1 MSNKK
6 HVVLTKMQT
15 NVIVY
20 ALQNNS
26 FVFREEGNAEQKICS
41 STNQK
46 EEYQMKKIFV
56 GLALLYSFMLV
67 IEASGQTPSNLVRW
81 NDGGYTQD
89 QTLSNGWIFRT
100 VFTKEMAVEGRLYM
114 MSKKPNSYA
123 IDLDTDGNVK
133 SVRISTSNKPGVI
146 DGIFV
151 LMDGKPRI
159 LEADVRNVPQI
170 YLYEELL
177 QSIEGLPKE
186 IQNVLTIKA
195 TAVRE
200 AAKKPVTLTPVSN
213 R

>member
-1 MSNKK
+1 
-6 HVVLTKMQT
+6 
-15 NVIVY
+15 
-20 ALQNNS
+20 
-26 FVFREEGNAEQKICS
+26 
-41 STNQK
+41 
-46 EEYQMKKIFV
+46 MKKILV
-56 GLALLYSFMLV
+56 ALALLYSFMLITEV
-67 IEASGQTPSNLVRW
+67 NGQTPSTLVRW
-81 NDGGYTQD
+81 SDGGYTQD

-100 VFTKEMAVEGRLYM
+100 VFTKEMTVEGRLYM

-123 IDLDTDGNVK
+123 IDLDTAGNVK

-146 DGIFV
+146 DGIYV

-177 QSIEGLPKE
+177 QNIEGLPKE
-186 IQNVLTIKA
+186 IQNVLTIKSA
-195 TAVRE
+195 AVRE